1 MARDILVA
9 DPNKAAHKA
18 FEEIFKETN
27 YNLIFSEN
35 GEDALLKM
43 KLFKPALVIA
53 DVTMPDKSGK
63 ELCQMLKGDP
73 ELNQVPFV
81 LLGGAFDED
90 IDEEK
95 NQVKADGTI
104 TKPLKRESILKLVD
118 GLLTG
123 ETAEGTQEAEEGI
136 MELQPIDEVAE
147 AISSGGDAEVIDL
160 VDMIEEP
167 AAKHEEPP
175 LGPPAQALETAGTR
189 EVEEAAILGKE
200 ALADLELPEDMGL
213 ERGEEAIQAPEM
225 EGPEVKSGLAP
236 GLEAE
241 PAKME
246 ERISAEGE
254 MAGLD
259 AVEEQRPVPS
269 EGPAEPEELELGAA
283 GVMEG
288 LPTEEMGEVPP
299 DILKEAGLEEP
310 LPKVEGLQPGGPP
323 ESEGLE
329 LGAEGVTEELSPE
342 GLAEVAREI
351 REEMGLEEA
360 LAAKAEELA
369 EEGPAEPEGL
379 ELGVEGVTE
388 ELPTEGLGEVPQDIL
403 KERDLEE
410 TLAEEVEELPEEG
423 SVEPEGLELG
433 VEGVTEELPTEGL
446 GEVPQDILKEK
457 GLEEAL
463 AEEIEELPGD
473 LLGERDLEEPPAE
486 RKVRPGEEELEFEE
500 LGGLGQEDKAPAEE
514 EQILED
520 ALRELPGDTLEES
533 ELEKLSGGEISTE
546 EFEWES
552 PKVSREMD
560 LDGLAQKVLKEED
573 VPTVGEEGLKEEEFE
588 EVFKE
593 GELEKLAV
601 EATRDQES
609 EEIPEGALAEAIEE
623 FTGEPVRRGAELGVR
638 ASRRGPIEETISGAI
653 KEMVEGMSVQLTE
666 AISAAAVETIEK
678 TVQKIVPEMAEKA
691 IQKEI
696 QRLEDLKKGED
707 VDV

>member
-9 DPNKAAHKA
+9 DPNKAAHRA
-18 FEEIFKETN
+18 FEDIFKETD

-95 NQVKADGTI
+95 SQVKADGTI
-104 TKPLKRESILKLVD
+104 TKPLKREFILKLVD

-123 ETAEGTQEAEEGI
+123 EITEGTQEAEEGI

-225 EGPEVKSGLAP
+225 EESEVKSGLVP

-269 EGPAEPEELELGAA
+269 EGPAEPEELELGVA

-310 LPKVEGLQPGGPP
+310 LPKVEGLQA
-323 ESEGLE
+323 LE
-329 LGAEGVTEELSPE
+329 ET
-342 GLAEVAREI
+342 LAE
-351 REEMGLEEA
+351 
-360 LAAKAEELA
+360 KAEELA
-369 EEGPAEPEGL
+369 EEGPAELEGL

-403 KERDLEE
+403 KEKSLEE
-410 TLAEEVEELPEEG
+410 ALAEEIEELPEEG
-423 SVEPEGLELG
+423 PGEPEGLELG

-473 LLGERDLEEPPAE
+473 FLGERDLEEPPAE
-486 RKVRPGEEELEFEE
+486 RKVGPGEEELEFEG

-533 ELEKLSGGEISTE
+533 GLGKLSGGEISTE

-552 PKVSREMD
+552 PEVSREMD
-560 LDGLAQKVLKEED
+560 LEGLAQKVLKEED
-573 VPTVGEEGLKEEEFE
+573 VPRVGEEGLKEEEFE
-588 EVFKE
+588 EIFKE

-601 EATRDQES
+601 EATRDRES

-623 FTGEPVRRGAELGVR
+623 FTGEPVRKGAELGVR
-638 ASRRGPIEETISGAI
+638 ASRKGPIEQTISGAI
-653 KEMVEGMSVQLTE
+653 KELVEGMSVQLTE

>member
-18 FEEIFKETN
+18 FEEIFKETD

-63 ELCQMLKGDP
+63 ELCQVLKGDP
-73 ELNQVPFV
+73 DLNQVPFV

-118 GLLTG
+118 GLLTD
-123 ETAEGTQEAEEGI
+123 ETAEGTQEAEGGI

-147 AISSGGDAEVIDL
+147 AIGPGGEDEVIDL

-167 AAKHEEPP
+167 AAKHEGPP
-175 LGPPAQALETAGTR
+175 LGPPAQAMEAARTKEGEGAAIFG
-189 EVEEAAILGKE
+189 EEAF
-200 ALADLELPEDMGL
+200 ADLELPEDMGL
-213 ERGEEAIQAPEM
+213 ERGEEVIQAPEM
-225 EGPEVKSGLAP
+225 EGPEAKFGLAP
-236 GLEAE
+236 GLEAK
-241 PAKME
+241 PAKMG

-254 MAGLD
+254 MAWPD
-259 AVEEQRPVPS
+259 AVEEQGPIPS
-269 EGPAEPEELELGAA
+269 EGAAEPEESGLGAP

-288 LPTEEMGEVPP
+288 LP
-299 DILKEAGLEEP
+299 A
-310 LPKVEGLQPGGPP
+310 
-323 ESEGLE
+323 
-329 LGAEGVTEELSPE
+329 E
-342 GLAEVAREI
+342 GLAEVAQEI
-351 REEMGLEEA
+351 REELGVEEALAAVEKLPKGEPVEPEGLDLGAEWGPEELPAEGLGEIPQDILKQKGLEEA
-360 LAAKAEELA
+360 LVEEIEELP

-379 ELGVEGVTE
+379 ELGAEGVME
-388 ELPTEGLGEVPQDIL
+388 ELPTEGLGEIP
-403 KERDLEE
+403 R
-410 TLAEEVEELPEEG
+410 
-423 SVEPEGLELG
+423 
-433 VEGVTEELPTEGL
+433 
-446 GEVPQDILKEK
+446 DILKEK

-473 LLGERDLEEPPAE
+473 LLGEGDLEEPPAE
-486 RKVRPGEEELEFEE
+486 QKVRPGEEELGLEE
-500 LGGLGQEDKAPAEE
+500 LGGLGQEDKPPAEE
-514 EQILED
+514 ERIPEE

-552 PKVSREMD
+552 PEVSRKMD
-560 LDGLAQKVLKEED
+560 FEGLAQKVLKEED
-573 VPTVGEEGLKEEEFE
+573 VPRFGEEGLKEEDFE

-593 GELEKLAV
+593 GELERLAE
-601 EATRDQES
+601 EATRDRES
-609 EEIPEGALAEAIEE
+609 EEIPEGALAEAIEA
-623 FTGEPVRRGAELGVR
+623 FTGEQVR
-638 ASRRGPIEETISGAI
+638 AGEKSGARPLRKGQIEQTISGAI
-653 KEMVEGMSVQLTE
+653 KELVEGMRIQLTE

-691 IQKEI
+691 IQREI
-696 QRLEDLKKGED
+696 QRLENLKKGED
-707 VDV
+707 FDV